1 MKTVFIEEFVIYG
14 LSTRTCNANE
24 MDAKT
29 AKIGQLWQDF
39 TKQVEV
45 DFKNGER
52 AYGVYYNYKSD
63 ANGDFNVLAGTSKS
77 HLNLEQVT
85 IQKGRY
91 LVFENQ
97 ATSANDMARVQAVIQ
112 TWGQIWQYFAD
123 GHTGY
128 KRTFTT
134 DFEHYKNPTVIA
146 IYIAIEAE

>member
-1 MKTVFIEEFVIYG
+1 MEEFIIYG

-24 MDAKT
+24 MNAKT

-52 AYGVYYNYKSD
+52 VFGVYYDYQSD
-63 ANGDFNVLAGTSKS
+63 ASGDFNVLAGSSKN
-77 HLNLEQVT
+77 HPNLEQVT
-85 IQKGRY
+85 ITTGRY
-91 LVFENQ
+91 LVFKNK
-97 ATSANDMARVQAVIQ
+97 ATADNDTARVQAVIK

-123 GHTGY
+123 GQSEY

-134 DFEHYKNPTVIA
+134 DFEHYKNPTNIA